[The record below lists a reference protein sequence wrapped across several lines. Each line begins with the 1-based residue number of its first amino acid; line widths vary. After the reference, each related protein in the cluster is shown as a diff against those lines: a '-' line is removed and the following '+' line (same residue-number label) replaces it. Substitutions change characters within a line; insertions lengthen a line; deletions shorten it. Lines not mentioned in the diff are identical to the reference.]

1 MVCHQKHPL
10 KQRRLGWGIRR
21 VDNHMT
27 SKVPNYAA
35 DPLRAYLRYWDES
48 SGLLYMSM
56 QAIGA
61 LRGMPRLIKAL
72 EAFPSYEGQEAT
84 SKVHLTLEEATRH
97 AEFAEKEVDEG
108 FPLLHAHTLVGLWGA
123 LEVAIDDLLVGILAN
138 EPTLLQN
145 DSFGK
150 IRVPLADFQVLETD
164 ERMRLLIRELGRT
177 PGAGRRQG
185 VDQFEALLSHF
196 ALSGDVERQ
205 VKQDIL
211 EINHV
216 RNVIVHRG
224 SLADRRLTQCC
235 PWMDLR
241 IGDKVLVTPVGFRR
255 YSQALE
261 SYVLEITYRVG
272 YRYGIDTKA
281 LVEERE
287 KQNASRESSTG
298 SVP

>member
-1 MVCHQKHPL
+1 MLNLPKRKSMKVSLCSTPILWSVCGARWKWQSTICSLEFSPTNPL
-10 KQRRLGWGIRR
+10 FSRTTL
-21 VDNHMT
+21 
-27 SKVPNYAA
+27 
-35 DPLRAYLRYWDES
+35 
-48 SGLLYMSM
+48 
-56 QAIGA
+56 
-61 LRGMPRLIKAL
+61 
-72 EAFPSYEGQEAT
+72 
-84 SKVHLTLEEATRH
+84 LEE
-97 AEFAEKEVDEG
+97 
-108 FPLLHAHTLVGLWGA
+108 
-123 LEVAIDDLLVGILAN
+123 
-138 EPTLLQN
+138 
-145 DSFGK
+145 